1 MSNYEKEASIRPPVF
16 DGTNFNYWKVRV
28 TAYLQSLGTKVWNI
42 VETGYAFPSTTPTD
56 ADEKKNYE
64 TNAKA
69 VSTLLGCISQT
80 EFMKVMH
87 YKSAKEIWEKI
98 VTSYEGDEQ
107 VKRAKL
113 QTLRIQYETLKMYND
128 ESVANY
134 FLRVDE
140 VVNCMKKLGEEIKEA
155 IVVEKVLRSLSPKFE
170 SKVSTIEEKDNLRI
184 RTMSQLHGIL
194 SAYEMRKGGP
204 SDRREAAFKASG
216 KGDYYEACHVPEEE
230 EEEESNFV
238 RNLQR
243 GSGRFRGKLPFK
255 CFACGRVGHYAA
267 KCPYKDK
274 GKEPARWNQKQSASK
289 KSYYTHEDSDGLSNS
304 DEDERG
310 NVYKLLMA
318 FEDDDYMDAIDVD
331 YFHEEITKLKRCIEE
346 KNMIIDNLQF
356 QIDEKERHL
365 EKLEG
370 EIVRLRKEIEKT
382 KAINLKFVKGSETL
396 DEIINVQRSPLNKTG
411 LGYNGETSQASTSK
425 SYLDAAR
432 RSEQKHNEDHEVK
445 KGQIANRNYQG
456 QSILKVNKSYNQ
468 PQVKFS
474 QFDSRVNSN
483 RDYNHVDGRFNNRRS
498 FFNGQCFSCH
508 NFGHKA
514 AQCVAYKTIMTR
526 EAKKQRSMTG
536 ISKRTY
542 NNFSALENEVE
553 CSICNNFG
561 HKDSECRS
569 RLQQKKEQASNTKTW
584 RIKEPQTEICGIA
597 FYAEGQ
603 GNIWYIDSGC

>member
-1 MSNYEKEASIRPPVF
+1 
-16 DGTNFNYWKVRV
+16 
-28 TAYLQSLGTKVWNI
+28 
-42 VETGYAFPSTTPTD
+42 
-56 ADEKKNYE
+56 
-64 TNAKA
+64 
-69 VSTLLGCISQT
+69 
-80 EFMKVMH
+80 
-87 YKSAKEIWEKI
+87 
-98 VTSYEGDEQ
+98 
-107 VKRAKL
+107 
-113 QTLRIQYETLKMYND
+113 MYND

-134 FLRVDE
+134 FLRVNE
-140 VVNCMKKLGEEIKEA
+140 VVNCMKNLGEEIKEA
-155 IVVEKVLRSLSPKFE
+155 IVVEKVLRSLSPKFK
-170 SKVSTIEEKDNLRI
+170 SKVSAIEEKENLRI
-184 RTMSQLHGIL
+184 LTMSQLHGIL
-194 SAYEMRKGGP
+194 TAYEMRKGGP

-216 KGDYYEACHVPEEE
+216 KGDYYEASHVPEE

-274 GKEPARWNQKQSASK
+274 EKEPARWNKKQSASK

-310 NVYKLLMA
+310 NEYKLLMA

-346 KNMIIDNLQF
+346 KNMIIDTLQF

-370 EIVRLRKEIEKT
+370 EIVGLRKEIEKT

-432 RSEQKHNEDHEVK
+432 RMS
-445 KGQIANRNYQG
+445 
-456 QSILKVNKSYNQ
+456 KSTI
-468 PQVKFS
+468 
-474 QFDSRVNSN
+474 
-483 RDYNHVDGRFNNRRS
+483 
-498 FFNGQCFSCH
+498 
-508 NFGHKA
+508 
-514 AQCVAYKTIMTR
+514 KTI
-526 EAKKQRSMTG
+526 
-536 ISKRTY
+536 
-542 NNFSALENEVE
+542 
-553 CSICNNFG
+553 
-561 HKDSECRS
+561 RS
-569 RLQQKKEQASNTKTW
+569 RFQQRKEQALSTKTW
-584 RIKEPQTEICGIA
+584 RIKEPQTERCGIA

-603 GNIWYIDSGC
+603 ENLWYIDSGCSKHMTGDKEKLESYSALEKGKKVSFGNDTPATIKGKGIAQLKEKVKAGNVLYVDG